1 MLLPKS
7 QDSYSDD
14 IHAEAEHFVQS
25 ALDALSAHIAIL
37 NDSGTI
43 IGVNAAWRRFADENN
58 FNDSTYGIGTNYLA
72 VCDRAAE
79 RKSADA
85 PQVAKGIR
93 EVITRRRDEYSLE
106 YPCHSPTERRWFV
119 VRVSR
124 FDWYGETRV
133 IVAHQN
139 VSELKNAQLMLADSQ
154 RRLQAI
160 FDHVSNGILTVDK
173 SGQIESANPMAA
185 RIFGYD
191 INDLLGLHIRDL
203 LAETNHLGDFRQL
216 NGNIGHEIWGRRK
229 DGSTF
234 PMFFAMNEIQLDNSG
249 PNHKLYT
256 CIILDI
262 TERKRMEAELIEK
275 ERIAVALEKE
285 RELRDL
291 KNRFLSMMSH
301 ELRTPLSSIQ
311 LSHDM
316 LLQYGDRASAEE
328 KAQYLDNIRLQ
339 VEHLSE
345 MVRDVITLSRTETEA
360 LHFKP
365 EETDLITYCRG
376 IFEEFYL
383 VHHKTHQLDFVC
395 DQRRITARID
405 KKLLRRALTN
415 LLSNAIKYSP
425 QGGQVLFR
433 LSKTDDKV
441 IIRIQDSGI
450 GIPEEDQARVF
461 EPFHRAVNVDNL
473 PGTGLGLAI
482 AKQSIEL
489 HSGII
494 HFESCVG
501 HGTTFIIELPLSH

>member
-7 QDSYSDD
+7 SDSYSDELY
-14 IHAEAEHFVQS
+14 AEAEHFVQS

-43 IGVNAAWRRFADENN
+43 IGVNAAWRRFADENHFKDN
-58 FNDSTYGIGTNYLA
+58 SYGIGTNYLA

-79 RKSADA
+79 RQSQDA
-85 PQVAKGIR
+85 PRVAAGIR
-93 EVITRRRDEYSLE
+93 AVMARQCNEYSLE

-124 FDWYGETRV
+124 FDWYGEMRL

-139 VSELKNAQLMLADSQ
+139 VSELKNVQLKLADSQ

-173 SGQIESANPMAA
+173 NGRIESANPMAA

-191 INDLLGLHIRDL
+191 ISDLLGMPLGAL
-203 LAETNHLGDFRQL
+203 LAQGDSLADFRQL
-216 NGNIGHEIWGRRK
+216 NGNINHELWGRRR
-229 DGSTF
+229 DGSLF
-234 PMFFAMNEIQLDNSG
+234 PMFFAMNEIHLDNHSSG
-249 PNHKLYT
+249 HKLYT

-262 TERKRMEAELIEK
+262 TERKRLEAELIEK

-316 LLQYGDRASAEE
+316 LLQYGDRATAEE

-345 MVRDVITLSRTETEA
+345 MVRDVITISRTETEA
-360 LHFKP
+360 LNFAP
-365 EETDLITYCRG
+365 EETDLITYCRA

-383 VHHKTHQLDFVC
+383 VHHKTHTLAFHC
-395 DQRRITARID
+395 EERRIHACID

-425 QGGQVLFR
+425 QGGLVRLGLAQEGDCAVLH
-433 LSKTDDKV
+433 
-441 IIRIQDSGI
+441 IQDSGI
-450 GIPEEDQARVF
+450 GIPDEDQTRVF

-489 HSGII
+489 HGGTIT
-494 HFESCVG
+494 FESAVG
-501 HGTTFIIELPLSH
+501 RGTTFTIRLPLKP